1 MNGWIVI
8 DYLPVARAVFIVV
21 ADDPA
26 SLQVRVDRDR
36 AEIFEAALFKLLAD
50 FVWQAITYGYV
61 SVIVLVIQNRFVI
74 GKAPQPTIKAAVLLT

>member
-21 ADDPA
+21 VDAPA
-26 SLQVRVDRDR
+26 SLQARVDRDR

-50 FVWQAITYGYV
+50 FV
-61 SVIVLVIQNRFVI
+61 
-74 GKAPQPTIKAAVLLT
+74 